1 MHEKLIT
8 AAIEYDRGDPKRI
21 QHFIKVHSFAKL
33 IGICEGLSDDTMKVL
48 ETAAILHD
56 IGIHEG
62 ERLYGRNDGQIQQE
76 LGPGIAA
83 QIMDTVGGY
92 DDVKERVMYLIAHH
106 HTYTGIDSKDLQ
118 ILIEADFIVN
128 LYEDGASPVAVKS
141 AYESIFVTES
151 GKRVLKDCFGIQK
164 TEN

>member
-83 QIMDTVGGY
+83 HIMDTVGGY

-106 HTYTGIDSKDLQ
+106 HTYTGIDGKDLQ

-128 LYEDGASPVAVKS
+128 LYEDSASPDAVKS

-151 GKRVLKDCFGIQK
+151 GKRVFKDCFGIK
-164 TEN
+164 